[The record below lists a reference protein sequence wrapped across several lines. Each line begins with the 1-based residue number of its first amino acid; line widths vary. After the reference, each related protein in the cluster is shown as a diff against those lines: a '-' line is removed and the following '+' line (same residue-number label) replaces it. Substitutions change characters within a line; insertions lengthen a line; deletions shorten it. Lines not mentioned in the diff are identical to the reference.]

1 MGGNADRK
9 DFRRLKGGNANELG
23 SEGCVR
29 FRHLKLKRKVTTQK
43 KKKKTERNKNDG
55 CIKE

>member
-9 DFRRLKGGNANELG
+9 DFRRLKGGSANELG
-23 SEGCVR
+23 SEGFVR
-29 FRHLKLKRKVTTQK
+29 FRHLKLKRKLTTK
-43 KKKKTERNKNDG
+43 KKKNTERNKNDG

>member
-43 KKKKTERNKNDG
+43 KKKRQKGTKMMVV
-55 CIKE
+55 